1 MLSHFPTANDWSLCR
16 SCSCL
21 CGGVACN
28 HGEGTAG
35 HVPNAVP
42 EQQRLLWLVSRLFGG
57 RNFWYSP
64 LFSSFFY
71 KKKSMNAGCSPVD
84 CSYESHTENGNL
96 VYSVSSSVQ
105 CLNSMPST
113 PSIDSEYA
121 VTLNYVNPTDCSG
134 TLYAAGY
141 SPASTCIPFA
151 VTVEGTTVITYASV
165 SRKFLIIIYFLS

>member
-1 MLSHFPTANDWSLCR
+1 MYFPN
-16 SCSCL
+16 CL
-21 CGGVACN
+21 CKWLDVVLPLWWRCLQSRRR
-28 HGEGTAG
+28 HSRSRTKRSTWTATTALARQLSIWRKKLQ
-35 HVPNAVP
+35 V
-42 EQQRLLWLVSRLFGG
+42 QFGC
-57 RNFWYSP
+57 
-64 LFSSFFY
+64 SFFLY

-96 VYSVSSSVQ
+96 VYSVSSAVQ

-121 VTLNYVNPTDCSG
+121 VTLNYVNPAACSG

-151 VTVEGTTVITYASV
+151 VTVEGTSVITYASV
-165 SRKFLIIIYFLS
+165 SLKFLIIIYFLS